1 MTLHVAEVSP
11 ATHWIFVVLQ
21 QRDGRIGSGEASLNG
36 RETAVRDAAARLAA
50 TALSAPPDQPGAFAA
65 GIAPA
70 GLAEAAAVSA
80 IDQALWDLHAQ
91 HSGVRVADAIGGA
104 RRESIAVYANINRRT
119 RTRTPAGF
127 AASARDALAAG
138 FTALKVAPFDEV
150 DPATCAAGR
159 GCEAMQTGLA
169 RVAAVRDE
177 AGQHVRLMV
186 DCHWRFDE
194 PTARTLIGAAAT
206 LGVYWVECPL
216 PETADNVD
224 ALVRLRGE
232 ANGRGV
238 RLAGLELGIGVDAFL
253 PWCKAGAY
261 DVVMPDVK
269 YVGGLME
276 MQRCADVL
284 APFGVTL
291 SPHNPTG
298 PICHA
303 ASLHASAALN
313 AFDMLELQFDETPLF
328 ERLVGGRL
336 PVRADG
342 HSALPSGAG
351 LGVSLDAAEL
361 AAHARAPAITWHAA
375 A

>member
-1 MTLHVAEVSP
+1 MRLHVAEVSS
-11 ATHWIFVVLQ
+11 ATRWIFVVLQ
-21 QRDGRIGSGEASLNG
+21 QRDGRTGSGEASLNG
-36 RETAVRDAAARLAA
+36 RESAVRDAAARLAA
-50 TALSAPPDQPGAFAA
+50 TVLSSPLDKPGAFAA

-70 GLAEAAAVSA
+70 DLAEAAVVSA

-91 HSGVRVADAIGGA
+91 NAGVRMADAIGGA

-150 DPATCAAGR
+150 DPATCVAGR
-159 GCEAMQTGLA
+159 GGEAMQAGLA
-169 RVAAVRDE
+169 RVAAVRRE
-177 AGQHVRLMV
+177 AGPDTRLMV

-194 PTARTLIGAAAT
+194 PTARMLISAAAT
-206 LGVYWVECPL
+206 LGVHWVECPL
-216 PETADNVD
+216 PETADNVA
-224 ALVRLRGE
+224 ALVRLRGD

-238 RLAGLELGIGVDAFL
+238 RLAGLELGIGVEAFL
-253 PWCKAGAY
+253 PWCRAGAY

-269 YVGGLME
+269 YMGGLME
-276 MQRCADVL
+276 MQRCAEAL
-284 APFGVTL
+284 APFGVAL

-303 ASLHASAALN
+303 ASLHASAALD
-313 AFDMLELQFDETPLF
+313 AFDMLELQFDESPLF
-328 ERLVGGRL
+328 ERLVGGQL

-342 HSALPSGAG
+342 HSALPPGAG
-351 LGVSLDAAEL
+351 LGVTLDDAEL
-361 AAHARAPAITWHAA
+361 AAHASAPVVTWEATA
-375 A
+375 